1 MAPPQKHRVPIIEA
15 ALRLFR
21 QNGYA
26 ATGVNDIVDQSGA
39 PKGSLYYHFPQGKPS
54 IAVAAIEEAGRRAA
68 ATLSEL
74 ADTAASPGELVKAHA
89 VLLGKWMA
97 KSNFRDGCPMTT
109 VLLELAP
116 QDRAIS
122 EAGRNAYAARNAVL
136 AEALTRSGFAPSR
149 ARGLALLATSALQ
162 GALVQSRVERSAAPL
177 QRAAEEVARYFESEA
192 AH

>member
-1 MAPPQKHRVPIIEA
+1 MAPPRKHRVPIVDA

-26 ATGVNDIVDQSGA
+26 ATSVNDIVDLSCA
-39 PKGSLYYHFPQGKPS
+39 PKGSLYYYFPEGKPS
-54 IAVAAIEEAGRRAA
+54 IAVAAIDEAGRRTAV
-68 ATLSEL
+68 TLKEL
-74 ADTAASPGELVKAHA
+74 AEAADSPGDLVKAHA
-89 VLLGKWMA
+89 ALLGKWMA

-122 EAGRNAYAARNAVL
+122 EAGRKSYAARNAVL
-136 AEALTRSGFAPSR
+136 EDALTRTGFTPSR
-149 ARGLALLATSALQ
+149 ARDLAMLATSALQ
-162 GALVQSRVERSAAPL
+162 GALVQARLERSARPL

-192 AH
+192 AR